1 MNDDQQARFDQQ
13 YAKHVSALKLQG
25 MARTTI
31 ESYSFA
37 LRRISAYFD
46 RCPDDLT
53 PDELARYFIH
63 LIDTKSWSLIRVDR
77 NGIRCYY
84 KHVLGQAL
92 PWMKL
97 LRPPVVKT
105 LPDILTREEIAR
117 IIRRTEQPRFKAY
130 WCVTYSMGLRLREA
144 LSLTVADIDSQRMFL
159 HVRNAKGNRDRFVVM
174 PELALQ
180 VLRSVWKTHRHPTL
194 IFPSRQTQQGAIA
207 TNYMDAGTTQRAFAE
222 VLRQCGIHK
231 KVSIHSLRHSYATH
245 LIEAGLNLRNV
256 QEQLGHASPDT
267 TAHYIR
273 MTEVVKH
280 DCRTRVNEIVEPL
293 AALFN
298 EEK

>member
-1 MNDDQQARFDQQ
+1 MNDIAQARFDQQ

-25 MARTTI
+25 HARKTI
-31 ESYSFA
+31 ESYSYA
-37 LRRISAYFD
+37 LRRLGAYFD

-53 PDELARYFIH
+53 LDELTGYFTH
-63 LIDTKSWSLIRVDR
+63 LIDTRSWSLIKVER

-84 KHVLGQAL
+84 QHVLGQAL
-92 PWMKL
+92 PWMKQI
-97 LRPPVVKT
+97 RPPKIT
-105 LPDILTREEIAR
+105 HLPDILTRDEIAR
-117 IIRRTEQPRFKAY
+117 IIRSTEQARFRAY
-130 WCVTYSMGLRLREA
+130 WLVTYSMGLRLREA
-144 LSLTVADIDSQRMFL
+144 LSLTVSDIDSARMLL
-159 HVRNAKGNRDRFVVM
+159 HVRHAKGNRDRFVVM

-180 VLRSVWKTHRHPTL
+180 VLREVWKTHRHPSL
-194 IFPSRQTQQGAIA
+194 IFPSRQTPPGVPAK
-207 TNYMDAGTTQRAFAE
+207 NCMDAGTTQRAFAE

-280 DCRTRVNEIVEPL
+280 DCRTRVNEIVDPL
-293 AALFN
+293 AALFS